1 MQTDAVCS
9 AKQTACL
16 LLNVQNMEQ
25 SSLLRI
31 INVYSYNKYL

>member
-1 MQTDAVCS
+1 MQTAAACRV
-9 AKQTACL
+9 KQTACL

-31 INVYSYNKYL
+31 INVYPYNKYL